1 MVASKT
7 ASCFQ
12 LGVRFPDGTL
22 QTTAAVGGGGITSVG
37 LVGTANQI
45 TVTGSSPITT
55 SGSWTLSFPST
66 VDITNLVISG
76 TTSFK
81 AGSIAIAALASD
93 TISLADS
100 TGLFTVT
107 GSPATLGGTL
117 TLSAFASQSQ
127 NYVLAGPGS
136 GGSGAAAFRA
146 LVSGDIPNNAASTTG
161 SSGSCT
167 GNAATATVASGLTGT
182 PSISITNLTVGGTT
196 SFVAGSIAT
205 AAIAA
210 GFLPEAGGTMTGVLT
225 LESSAAGL
233 KDSAGSTGSSGNVL
247 TVDGSGNPVWA
258 APATSG
264 TVTSFSAGGLSPLFT
279 TSVATA
285 TTTPALTFALSNASA
300 GTVLGNATGSAA
312 GPGYTATPVLG
323 LNTSVA
329 GTLGLATSA
338 AAGATITLQN
348 LGALTAYNFNLPIT
362 VGAAGSVLTSQA
374 GGSTSMTW
382 TAPGSLAVAWSSL
395 VAATAN
401 LTLNNVAYTTT
412 FQQQTATTAAGTLW
426 TWANTTAATGSTV
439 LYSPSINLAANYYTG
454 SGSAADTWTLGSSI
468 AAGTNGI
475 STLTIAHSGSTGV
488 MHVSIPSIGFN
499 SNNPSPSLI
508 FGTDTT
514 SGFGWI
520 AAGVPAVFVPAGIAS
535 AGFRIYA
542 NTTLVGYV
550 TSNTTSNFFG
560 LQTGQSNE
568 YLFMQP
574 GGGTAVYGT
583 AFQAQTPFTGVS
595 GLQADLFE
603 TATFAPTSG
612 YANFASLKLNPTI
625 NNTSVGPTITS
636 AVITSATSA
645 AVTIGS
651 TAGYVTGASVT
662 IANVSTSGFTG
673 LNGTWVVASATAT
686 VLTMTTVGLT
696 AKAQAA
702 CNGNVLFGAWNPSL
716 GTYTGLNVSV
726 VETAVIAG
734 VNNSL
739 IDCYAGSAGTTP
751 EFRVSNKGVP
761 TVVGGNATV
770 KAGVPSI
777 LAAPTK
783 LTGQQAAQSA
793 VSLVASAAAGMWRIS
808 YVAYITQVDTESSVL
823 GGVTGFAVNF
833 TDPDDSVAKTSNPT
847 TPTISA
853 GNTTGTTISGDLY
866 VYAKA
871 ATAITYNFGYTTTG
885 SGATAMS
892 YSIAVYAEYLA

>member
-66 VDITNLVISG
+66 VDITNLAVSG
-76 TTSFK
+76 TTSFT

-93 TISLADS
+93 TISLVDS

-107 GSPATLGGTL
+107 HSPATLGGTL
-117 TLSAFASQSQ
+117 TLSTFASQSQ

-210 GFLPEAGGTMTGVLT
+210 GFLPIAGGTMTGILNMT
-225 LESSAAGL
+225 SGIALDWNSDTGLSRLGAASL
-233 KDSAGSTGSSGNVL
+233 AL
-247 TVDGSGNPVWA
+247 GSGA
-258 APATSG
+258 QGDFSG
-264 TVTSFSAGGLSPLFT
+264 SLKLGNLTQ
-279 TSVATA
+279 ATA
-285 TTTPALTFALSNASA
+285 
-300 GTVLGNATGSAA
+300 VGSAIANSPTLTISGVYEATA
-312 GPGYTATPVLG
+312 GPTYAADSWTIQDVL
-323 LNTSVA
+323 
-329 GTLGLATSA
+329 
-338 AAGATITLQN
+338 
-348 LGALTAYNFNLPIT
+348 
-362 VGAAGSVLTSQA
+362 QA
-374 GGSTSMTW
+374 
-382 TAPGSLAVAWSSL
+382 
-395 VAATAN
+395 
-401 LTLNNVAYTTT
+401 
-412 FQQQTATTAAGTLW
+412 
-426 TWANTTAATGSTV
+426 STV
-439 LYSPSINLAANYYTG
+439 N
-454 SGSAADTWTLGSSI
+454 
-468 AAGTNGI
+468 GT
-475 STLTIAHSGSTGV
+475 STLMIAHSGTTG
-488 MHVSIPSIGFN
+488 
-499 SNNPSPSLI
+499 
-508 FGTDTT
+508 
-514 SGFGWI
+514 
-520 AAGVPAVFVPAGIAS
+520 AAGVSVPVGSSSGAGLLFGTNTTGFFATATAVNVQLSSGNNSSFNLYEGTTAIAGFQGGSSVLKFTSFSNYYIVIGNNTAENSYTSAPYAVLLGDNGAGITNTSVNISNVGTGAD
-535 AGFRIYA
+535 FRP
-542 NTTLVGYV
+542 
-550 TSNTTSNFFG
+550 S
-560 LQTGQSNE
+560 
-568 YLFMQP
+568 
-574 GGGTAVYGT
+574 
-583 AFQAQTPFTGVS
+583 
-595 GLQADLFE
+595 
-603 TATFAPTSG
+603 SG
-612 YANFASLKLNPTI
+612 YANFTDLKLNPTI

-636 AVITSATSA
+636 AVITSAISA

-793 VSLVASAAAGMWRIS
+793 VSIVASAAAGMWRIS

-847 TPTISA
+847 TPTISSA
-853 GNTTGTTISGDLY
+853 NTTGTTISGALY

-892 YSIAVYAEYLA
+892 YSIAVYAEYLG